1 MHFKKTIAV
10 LLLFA
15 FVSTIVT
22 TLPITVNAQATP
34 TMKTYPIIE
43 AIPNPVGR
51 GEQTLIRTG
60 ILQQA
65 ASVNYGWT
73 GVTVTV
79 VRPDN
84 TTETLGPF
92 KTDSTGATFTI
103 YTPTQVGTYKLTT
116 HFPQQT
122 NPVGFLNYESGA
134 FIAAGTIMQ
143 ASTSETIDL
152 IVNEEPTRFYPDQPL
167 PAEYWSRP
175 IDPQL
180 RSWYSISGN
189 WVERPDNSLA
199 LYNDDA
205 PETAHV
211 LWARPLTTGGLAGGL
226 FGEDGIPATSET
238 GDAYEGKFP
247 GSVIL
252 NGILYYQ
259 RTDSRRETAP
269 AIIAIDLHTGEEWL
283 FRNNTVLSFGQV
295 FWFDSYNYDGVFTYI
310 WSVVGNT
317 WIAYDPFTGNEQ
329 MRITNMPSGVRAR
342 GPKGEILLYQID
354 YANRWLA
361 LWNSTDCG
369 LQNAVIG
376 TPDYGSWGN
385 TAHGGSLNTTKG
397 LVGTDPRSYSWNVTI
412 PAGLAA
418 SSSFFTPILKVFPD
432 RVMSVVFNLTQVRVW
447 AVSTEPGRR
456 GQLLFDKTWKAPAE
470 WLEGSNT
477 LHYVGATNE
486 AKNGVIAIW
495 NKELRKHY
503 AFSTETGEYL
513 WQTESEHYANAYG
526 WGNVEHTWYFAYD
539 HLYSTGVSGILYA
552 YDLKTGKT
560 DWTYE
565 LTDPYNEPVTGENW
579 WGWISLIADG
589 KLYVGTLEHS
599 AENPLPRGAPF
610 ICLNATDGSVIWR
623 VNGMFRQTRWGGN
636 AIIGDSIIATMDTYD
651 QRVYAI
657 GKGPSA
663 ITATAPDVSVELGKS
678 VIIKGT
684 VTDISPGTKDSAI
697 AMRFPNGVAAVSDES
712 QSDWML
718 YVYKQFS
725 CPANVTGVPVTIDVI
740 DANGNYRNIG
750 TTTSDGTGFY
760 SFAWEPDIPG
770 KYTVLATFGGSKAY
784 YPSTA
789 QTAFVVDEAP
799 PASAAPT
806 ETPPSVADMYFI
818 PMSIGILVAII
829 VIGAILALLLLR
841 KRP

>member
-1 MHFKKTIAV
+1 MHFKKTIAA
-10 LLLFA
+10 LLLLA
-15 FVSTIVT
+15 FVTTIVSTI
-22 TLPITVNAQATP
+22 PISVNAQATL
-34 TMKTYPIIE
+34 KTYPIIE

-60 ILQQA
+60 ILLQA

-79 VRPDN
+79 VKPDG
-84 TTETLGPF
+84 TTQTLGPF

-103 YTPTQVGTYKLTT
+103 YVPDQTGTYKLTT

-122 NPVGFLNYESGA
+122 NPVGYLNYESGT
-134 FIAAGTIMQ
+134 FIAEGTILQ

-152 IVNEEPTRFYPDQPL
+152 IVNEEPTKFYPDQPL
-167 PAEYWSRP
+167 PTEYWSRP

-180 RSWYSISGN
+180 RSWYQISGN
-189 WVERPDNSLA
+189 WVERPDNSYA
-199 LYNDDA
+199 PYNDDA

-269 AIIAIDLHTGEEWL
+269 AIIAVDLHTGEEWL

-329 MRITNMPSGVRAR
+329 IRINNVPSGVRAR
-342 GPKGEILLYQID
+342 GAHGEILLYQIN
-354 YANRWLA
+354 YTGRWLA

-385 TAHGGSLNTTKG
+385 TAHGNALNATKG
-397 LVGTDPRSYSWNVTI
+397 LDGSDPRSYSWNVTI

-418 SSSFFTPILKVFPD
+418 SSSFFTPILKVYPD
-432 RVMSVVFNLTQVRVW
+432 RVMSVVFNQTHVRVW
-447 AVSTEPGRR
+447 AVSTKPGQR
-456 GQLLFDKTWKAPAE
+456 GQLLFDKTWRAPAE
-470 WLEGSNT
+470 WLDGSNT

-486 AKNGVIAIW
+486 PDNGVIAIW

-503 AFSTETGEYL
+503 AFSTSTGDFL

-610 ICLNATDGSVIWR
+610 VALNATTGEVIWR

-636 AIIGDSIIATMDTYD
+636 AVIGDSIIATMDTYD

-657 GKGPSA
+657 GKGP
-663 ITATAPDVSVELGKS
+663 TATTVTAPDVSVELCKS

-684 VTDISPGTKDSAI
+684 VTDISPGTKDPAI
-697 AMRFPNGVAAVSDES
+697 AMRFPNGVPAVSDES

-725 CPANVTGVPVTIDVI
+725 CPANITGVPVTIDVI

-750 TTTSDGTGFY
+750 TAISDGTGFY
-760 SFAWEPDIPG
+760 SLDWVPDIPG
-770 KYTVLATFGGSKAY
+770 KYTVIATFGGSKAY
-784 YPSTA
+784 YPSVA
-789 QTAFVVDEAP
+789 QTAFVVDEAQATP
-799 PASAAPT
+799 APT
-806 ETPPSVADMYFI
+806 ETPPSMADLYFL
-818 PMSIGILVAII
+818 PLSIGMIVAII
-829 VIGAILALLLLR
+829 VIGAIIVLLLLR
-841 KRP
+841 KQP